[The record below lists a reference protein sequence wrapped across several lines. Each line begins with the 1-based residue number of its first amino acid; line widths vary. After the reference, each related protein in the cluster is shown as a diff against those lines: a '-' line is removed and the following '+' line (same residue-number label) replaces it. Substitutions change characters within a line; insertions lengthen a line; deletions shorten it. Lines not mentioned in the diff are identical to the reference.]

1 MSSQRQD
8 IVAAAINRGPD
19 DEPRGEFL
27 LGFIVFCL
35 FFIGFGVWSA
45 TASLRAAAVAPGQIV
60 VVGHHQAVQHPEG
73 GVVARLFVKEN
84 DRVEAGQ
91 VLLELSDTQVGS
103 EAQRL
108 TNSVASLQARR
119 ARLIAE
125 RDGASEVAEPEA
137 FRTLSDPDAREQA
150 AVLMSEQRR
159 LFAERRR
166 ARTTEAGVFQTRQ
179 DQLRQQKTGAISQID
194 AVKEQ
199 IRLIEDELAAVI
211 DLEAKGL
218 APTTRLR
225 SVERQKAQLLG
236 SLGQLQASVAQT
248 DQAIGEAI
256 LSAQNAQ
263 ETFRAEVATELQEID
278 LELSQL
284 SPQSKAAESRLA
296 RTQIK
301 SPATGQVVGLSVF
314 TEGGVVAAG
323 QQLMEIVPE
332 SVEFVIEA
340 RALPTDA
347 DDLHPGLV
355 AEVRFS
361 GLPTRSIPMVTGEVR
376 AISADRL
383 IDERTGESYFRV
395 EVTVPPSELNQ
406 IVRDIGGI
414 DRLRPGIPAEVV
426 IPLQERTLLAYL
438 TEPLTASLR
447 RAFREH

>member
-60 VVGHHQAVQHPEG
+60 VVGHRQAVQHPEG
-73 GVVARLFVKEN
+73 GVVARLLVKEN

-137 FRTLSDPDAREQA
+137 FRAIADPDARQRA

-211 DLEAKGL
+211 DLEAKAWRPQRAFGPSNDKKRNCWDPSVNCKPASPKRIKPL
-218 APTTRLR
+218 ARLFCPRKTRRRLSGLR
-225 SVERQKAQLLG
+225 S
-236 SLGQLQASVAQT
+236 
-248 DQAIGEAI
+248 
-256 LSAQNAQ
+256 
-263 ETFRAEVATELQEID
+263 
-278 LELSQL
+278 
-284 SPQSKAAESRLA
+284 
-296 RTQIK
+296 
-301 SPATGQVVGLSVF
+301 
-314 TEGGVVAAG
+314 
-323 QQLMEIVPE
+323 
-332 SVEFVIEA
+332 
-340 RALPTDA
+340 
-347 DDLHPGLV
+347 
-355 AEVRFS
+355 
-361 GLPTRSIPMVTGEVR
+361 
-376 AISADRL
+376 
-383 IDERTGESYFRV
+383 
-395 EVTVPPSELNQ
+395 
-406 IVRDIGGI
+406 
-414 DRLRPGIPAEVV
+414 RPNCKK
-426 IPLQERTLLAYL
+426 
-438 TEPLTASLR
+438 
-447 RAFREH
+447 